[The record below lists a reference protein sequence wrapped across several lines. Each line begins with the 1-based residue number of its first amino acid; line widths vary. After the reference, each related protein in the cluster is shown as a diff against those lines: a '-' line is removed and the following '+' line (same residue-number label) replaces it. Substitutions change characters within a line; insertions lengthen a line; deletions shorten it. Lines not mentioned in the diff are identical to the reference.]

1 MERSEF
7 DRRIEMCNGVHE
19 GTEIEDIIKN
29 LTRTARMLH
38 AFEDYDCQILL
49 VIAERM
55 CSEYIREEILCRH
68 CDWDTYV
75 ECCSDEVFAHFTGG
89 AKKVTKEQFDAWRG
103 R

>member
-1 MERSEF
+1 MEINF

-55 CSEYIREEILCRH
+55 CADYIRNEILSRQ
-68 CDWDTYV
+68 CDWDEYV
-75 ECCSDEVFAHFTGG
+75 ESCSDEVFTHFTGG
-89 AKKVTKEQFDAWRG
+89 ATKMTEDQFESLRKG
-103 R
+103 N